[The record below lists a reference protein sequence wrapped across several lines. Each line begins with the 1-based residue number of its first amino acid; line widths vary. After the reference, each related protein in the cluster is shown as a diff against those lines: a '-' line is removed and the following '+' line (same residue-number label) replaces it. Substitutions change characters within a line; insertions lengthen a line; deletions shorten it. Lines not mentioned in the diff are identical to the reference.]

1 MAKHRSMQSM
11 AIEQIILAFEK
22 GARNDAHVE
31 WEDLELA
38 YQLACDAMPG
48 IARRVR
54 KELDDASA

>member
-1 MAKHRSMQSM
+1 MATHRTMQSM
-11 AIEQIILAFEK
+11 AIEQLILAFEK
-22 GARNDAHVE
+22 GARNDSHVE

-54 KELDDASA
+54 QELDRQS